1 MPDIYPAFFI
11 LLNKFL
17 SSLSRNRKEIMSK
30 KDNTYKPEWTP
41 ENAGDE
47 FAVRVVKGVQPSR
60 KKSHSA
66 PSLKNNLLSVDE
78 YVNGVLKSDRIKLA
92 RAITLVES
100 NSPKHHQLSQE
111 VLQKLL
117 PHSGNSLRIGITGT
131 PGAGK
136 STLIESLGM
145 NLLKEGHKV
154 AVLTVDPSSS
164 ISKGSILGD
173 KTRMEKLAKEENCF
187 IRPSPSGG
195 TLGGVARKTRETIT
209 LCEAAGYDV
218 ILIETVGVG
227 QSEITVRSM
236 VDFFLLVL
244 IPGGGDELQG
254 IKKGVIELTDAVLI
268 NKADGKNEQL
278 AKLSKSEYANA
289 LHYIQHATKGWQTK
303 ALTCSAL
310 KGKGIKEIWEMIKE
324 FEIITKESG
333 IFLQRRKEQS
343 LEWVFRMVE
352 DGLKDSFYNHPK
364 VKEEL
369 PTLKEKILEGM
380 LPATTAAEYLLNLL
394 KTSPN

>member
-1 MPDIYPAFFI
+1 
-11 LLNKFL
+11 
-17 SSLSRNRKEIMSK
+17 MSK
-30 KDNTYKPEWTP
+30 EKNTYKPDWTP
-41 ENAGDE
+41 ENSGDE
-47 FAVRVVKGVQPSR
+47 FAVRIVKGIQTSN
-60 KKSHSA
+60 KKSESTN
-66 PSLKNNLLSVDE
+66 LKKNNLLSVDE
-78 YVNGVLKSDRIKLA
+78 YVDGVLKGDRIKLA

-117 PHSGNSLRIGITGT
+117 PKSGNSLRIGITGV

-145 NLLKEGHKV
+145 FLLKQDHKV

-254 IKKGVIELTDAVLI
+254 IKKGVIELADAVLI

-278 AKLSKSEYANA
+278 ANISKREYANA
-289 LHYIQHATKGWQTK
+289 LHYLQHATKGWQTR
-303 ALTCSAL
+303 ALTCSAIT
-310 KGKGIKEIWEMIKE
+310 GKGVPELWTLIKE
-324 FEIITKESG
+324 FEKLTKDSG
-333 IFLQRRKEQS
+333 IFETRRKEQAI
-343 LEWVFRMVE
+343 EWVFRMVE
-352 DGLKDSFYNHPK
+352 DGLKESFYNHPK
-364 VKEEL
+364 VKDKL
-369 PTLKEKILEGM
+369 PKLKEQILNGK
-380 LPATTAAEYLLNLL
+380 LPATTAAELLL
-394 KTSPN
+394 KLLHTE

>member
-1 MPDIYPAFFI
+1 
-11 LLNKFL
+11 
-17 SSLSRNRKEIMSK
+17 MSK
-30 KDNTYKPEWTP
+30 EENKYKPEWTP

-47 FAVRVVKGVQPSR
+47 FAVRVVKGINSTG
-60 KKSHSA
+60 KKSETKISK
-66 PSLKNNLLSVDE
+66 KNNFLSVDD
-78 YVNGVLKSDRIKLA
+78 YVDGVLNGDRIKLA
-92 RAITLVES
+92 RSITLVES

-111 VLQKLL
+111 VLQKIL
-117 PHSGNSLRIGITGT
+117 PHSGNSIRIGITGV

-145 NLLKEGHKV
+145 FLLKQGHKV

-254 IKKGVIELTDAVLI
+254 IKKGVIELTDSVLI

-278 AKLSKSEYANA
+278 ANLSKTEYANA
-289 LHYIQHATKGWQTK
+289 LHYLQPATKGWETK

-310 KGKGIKEIWEMIKE
+310 TGKGVPEVWNTIKE
-324 FEIITKESG
+324 FEKLTKDSG
-333 IFLQRRKEQS
+333 IFETRRKEQS
-343 LEWVFRMVE
+343 IEWVFRMVE
-352 DGLKDSFYNHPK
+352 DGLKESFYNHPQ
-364 VKEEL
+364 VKEVL
-369 PTLKEKILEGM
+369 PKLKESISDGK
-380 LPATTAAEYLLNLL
+380 LPATTAAEYLLKLL
-394 KTSPN
+394 TKEN

>member
-1 MPDIYPAFFI
+1 
-11 LLNKFL
+11 
-17 SSLSRNRKEIMSK
+17 MSK
-30 KDNTYKPEWTP
+30 KDNTYKPDWTP

-47 FAVRVVKGVQPSR
+47 FAVRVVKGVQPSG
-60 KKSHSA
+60 KKFNSA
-66 PSLKNNLLSVDE
+66 LSTKNNLLSIDE
-78 YVNGVLKSDRIKLA
+78 YVDGVIKGDRITLA

-100 NSPKHHQLSQE
+100 NSTKHHQLSQE

-145 NLLKEGHKV
+145 YLLKQGHKV

-173 KTRMEKLAKEENCF
+173 KTRMEQLAKEENCF

-254 IKKGVIELTDAVLI
+254 IKKGIIELTDAVII
-268 NKADGKNEQL
+268 NKADDKNEQL

-310 KGKGIKEIWEMIKE
+310 TGKGIPEIWEMIKE
-324 FEIITKESG
+324 FEKVTKASG
-333 IFLQRRKEQS
+333 VFIQRRKEQS

-369 PTLKEKILEGM
+369 PKLKEKILEGK
-380 LPATTAAEYLLNLL
+380 LPATTAAEYLHNLL
-394 KTSPN
+394 KT

>member
-1 MPDIYPAFFI
+1 
-11 LLNKFL
+11 
-17 SSLSRNRKEIMSK
+17 MSK
-30 KDNTYKPEWTP
+30 EGNRYKPDWTP
-41 ENAGDE
+41 ENAGNE
-47 FAVRVVKGVQPSR
+47 FAVRVVKGVQSTG
-60 KKSHSA
+60 KKYESSS
-66 PSLKNNLLSVDE
+66 PIKNNLLSVDE
-78 YVNGVLKSDRIKLA
+78 YVNGVLKGDRIKLA
-92 RAITLVES
+92 RSITLVES
-100 NSPKHHQLSQE
+100 NSEKHHKLSQE

-145 NLLKEGHKV
+145 YLLKQGHKV

-173 KTRMEKLAKEENCF
+173 KTRMEKLAKEETCF

-278 AKLSKSEYANA
+278 ANLSKTEYTNA
-289 LHYIQHATKGWQTK
+289 LHYLQHATKGWETK
-303 ALTCSAL
+303 TLTCSAIS
-310 KGKGIKEIWEMIKE
+310 GKGIPEIWEMIKE
-324 FEIITKESG
+324 FEKITKTSG
-333 IFLQRRKEQS
+333 VFSQRRKEQA
-343 LEWVFRMVE
+343 LEWVLRLVE
-352 DGLKDSFYNHPK
+352 DGLRDSFFNNTKIKNEYK
-364 VKEEL
+364 SVKEQVLNSEL
-369 PTLKEKILEGM
+369 P
-380 LPATTAAEYLLNLL
+380 PTTAAEKLLNIFRER
-394 KTSPN
+394 K